1 MNLKHFVLIGLM
13 IAVIAVSPLSAADDD
28 DISMLEALDITP
40 FTEDTNVTIDG
51 VDFNIPKGYGE
62 QKDITKDN
70 DTYDLGFGEVTLS
83 NYQYMNEDGMLLN
96 IQVIFAKDKNF
107 TMDALTPDD
116 GSTKK
121 TINDKEG
128 FYTETDGIATF
139 MYAQDGKSVQIMGD
153 KDIVEKVVI

>member
-1 MNLKHFVLIGLM
+1 
-13 IAVIAVSPLSAADDD
+13 
-28 DISMLEALDITP
+28 
-40 FTEDTNVTIDG
+40 
-51 VDFNIPKGYGE
+51 
-62 QKDITKDN
+62 
-70 DTYDLGFGEVTLS
+70 
-83 NYQYMNEDGMLLN
+83 
-96 IQVIFAKDKNF
+96 
-107 TMDALTPDD
+107 MDALTPDD